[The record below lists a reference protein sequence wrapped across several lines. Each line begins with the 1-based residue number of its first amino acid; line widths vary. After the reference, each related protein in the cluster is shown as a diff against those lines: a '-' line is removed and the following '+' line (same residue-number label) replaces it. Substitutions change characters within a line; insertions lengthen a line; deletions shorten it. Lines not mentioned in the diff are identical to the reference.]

1 MRVIVIG
8 GGIGG
13 IAAARG
19 LLSLGHE
26 VEVFEQAAQGRTS
39 GSALTVFCNGTGV
52 LGDLGVSLVGLGAG
66 LDTLEQRSFTGQPLM
81 RIDLAR
87 ATRRYGS
94 PNLCVPRRDLAERLA
109 EGLPGD
115 LVSDG
120 RACTGV
126 THDEGGVQVSF
137 ADGSTATGDLLV
149 GADGHRSVVRTGLL
163 GDEQP
168 RATGWGTWQGLI
180 TMPHR
185 LDVGGTDLVH
195 VGPEGVS
202 GMFPVGGD
210 QLQWWFDR
218 RWHPA
223 DPPPVS
229 AVADLRDRFGHWADP
244 VTRVLG
250 AISDEGIGFF
260 GHYKHRVPRV
270 WGQGRCTLVGDAA
283 HLMPPTMGQGANQAL
298 EDAWLLTRTLEHTS
312 DIPAALR
319 RYEHTRSRT
328 VARVSWAA
336 GTEMTNKY
344 QPLQTRL
351 MPDRLATAA
360 YGRWL
365 GAISDYLT

>member
-1 MRVIVIG
+1 VR
-8 GGIGG
+8 
-13 IAAARG
+13 
-19 LLSLGHE
+19 
-26 VEVFEQAAQGRTS
+26 
-39 GSALTVFCNGTGV
+39 
-52 LGDLGVSLVGLGAG
+52 
-66 LDTLEQRSFTGQPLM
+66 
-81 RIDLAR
+81 
-87 ATRRYGS
+87 
-94 PNLCVPRRDLAERLA
+94 
-109 EGLPGD
+109 
-115 LVSDG
+115 
-120 RACTGV
+120 
-126 THDEGGVQVSF
+126 VSF
-137 ADGSTATGDLLV
+137 ADGTQVTGDLLV
-149 GADGHRSVVRTGLL
+149 GADGHRSVVRRGLL

-260 GHYKHRVPRV
+260 GHYRHRVPRV

-298 EDAWLLTRTLEHTS
+298 EDAWLLTRTLEHAC

-319 RYEHTRSRT
+319 RYERRRSRT

-336 GTEMTNKY
+336 GTEMTNRY

-351 MPDRLATAA
+351 TPDRLATAA